1 MLVLPLKFSWLLGG
15 RFGRVFD
22 DDPKQWRMYAE
33 LIGSFG
39 RLAKSWEVIEEVIS
53 MLLSLILSPS
63 SAFLSS

>member
-1 MLVLPLKFSWLLGG
+1 MHVSPLNVLLVVGG

-39 RLAKSWEVIEEVIS
+39 RLAALYETIEEFKS
-53 MLLSLILSPS
+53 T
-63 SAFLSS
+63 

>member
-1 MLVLPLKFSWLLGG
+1 MCIFPLNVLLVVGA

-39 RLAKSWEVIEEVIS
+39 RLAALYESIEEVKS
-53 MLLSLILSPS
+53 T
-63 SAFLSS
+63 